1 MEQLGAEKSQA
12 SEDTGA
18 QNSPQAE
25 TGARKKVLGCE
36 QRQLVADLQ
45 DGIALWRHIHLSGEK
60 MFNIV
65 NK

>member
-1 MEQLGAEKSQA
+1 MQTECVCVEQLGAEKSEA

-45 DGIALWRHIHLSGEK
+45 DGIAL
-60 MFNIV
+60 
-65 NK
+65 